1 MKQILAFLLTLTLL
15 AGLCACA
22 AQNRPDPD
30 PADEQETADAAETGL
45 PAETDP
51 PADAA
56 DRTPDIVFTT
66 TDLSDETWTEACFAG
81 HKLTLI
87 NLWAYWC
94 GPCMSELPD
103 LQKLAEDYSDRGL
116 QLLLICDPAEA
127 EQDAAALESL
137 GVTIPC
143 LLYTDAF
150 DDALA
155 TGYYPTTV
163 FLDEDGRLLDS
174 AYVGSRSYD
183 QWAAII
189 EEYLK

>member
-1 MKQILAFLLTLTLL
+1 MLGRVLHIK
-15 AGLCACA
+15 
-22 AQNRPDPD
+22 D
-30 PADEQETADAAETGL
+30 
-45 PAETDP
+45 
-51 PADAA
+51 
-56 DRTPDIVFTT
+56 
-66 TDLSDETWTEACFAG
+66 
-81 HKLTLI
+81 
-87 NLWAYWC
+87 C
-94 GPCMSELPD
+94 GT
-103 LQKLAEDYSDRGL
+103 
-116 QLLLICDPAEA
+116 A

-150 DDALA
+150 NDALA

>member
-30 PADEQETADAAETGL
+30 PADAAETGL
-45 PAETDP
+45 PAEADP

-150 DDALA
+150 NDALA

>member
-30 PADEQETADAAETGL
+30 PADAAETGL

-150 DDALA
+150 NDALA